1 MKLLHM
7 GNSDIKPMDY
17 ENNNIMIAGSIE
29 KPKGLWMAQLID
41 GKSDWI
47 DFAKEYEI
55 TKNLIDGSILEI
67 KDASKIYEVNTLE
80 DFRNMLDKY
89 PTWDTLSRDYDGIHV
104 TKDAIFDANFHSDK
118 SFRVLEVFDI
128 DSYCFFNTSPLI
140 QTGIYKDGQI
150 TELEKPKSL
159 QIEHSEKKP
168 SIFTDKRLFNGK
180 RKKDDNWIDVR
191 ETIGNI
197 DLKMKQRNEH
207 TFDFIGIKQD
217 EQNQYRLLG
226 GTIDLN
232 NLSKEEI
239 LNTVFK
245 KGFLWSELKI
255 HDFLDYENSK
265 VDNEDLAVMC
275 FCSNNLET
283 YSIEA
288 MTYSNKNAL
297 LSEIEKMGKMDELLE
312 YLEETE
318 IKQELPFEDILNNAI
333 ERLEWKYD
341 CQIILKEN
349 DVEIINEY
357 MEKINSAELMLN
369 KEYTRLAAE
378 LEELEN
384 LLKDNKEHI
393 IEKNIDD
400 FTR

>member
-1 MKLLHM
+1 
-7 GNSDIKPMDY
+7 
-17 ENNNIMIAGSIE
+17 
-29 KPKGLWMAQLID
+29 
-41 GKSDWI
+41 
-47 DFAKEYEI
+47 
-55 TKNLIDGSILEI
+55 
-67 KDASKIYEVNTLE
+67 
-80 DFRNMLDKY
+80 
-89 PTWDTLSRDYDGIHV
+89 
-104 TKDAIFDANFHSDK
+104 
-118 SFRVLEVFDI
+118 
-128 DSYCFFNTSPLI
+128 
-140 QTGIYKDGQI
+140 
-150 TELEKPKSL
+150 
-159 QIEHSEKKP
+159 
-168 SIFTDKRLFNGK
+168 
-180 RKKDDNWIDVR
+180 
-191 ETIGNI
+191 
-197 DLKMKQRNEH
+197 MKQRNEH

-288 MTYSNKNAL
+288 MTYSNKDAL

-384 LLKDNKEHI
+384 LLKDNKEHT